1 MKSPTVSFGYRADW
15 TPVITVDG
23 MPATPP
29 PTGRAQVPGA
39 EGPDDALRAGRASAS
54 SGRSSQV
61 YGAGGKPAVRGSGR
75 ARPAGMPPGR
85 PGAPRKRTIKPRW
98 GRIALV
104 GAVALLLL
112 AGLVTGGVFIYLNHV
127 SSKVKRIDAFSQITG
142 DRPPVLV
149 KGAQNILLL
158 GSDSRDPSDAAN
170 NGGWRSDTIIVMHID
185 ADHKHAYLISIPR
198 DTYVFVPKSQTSQ
211 YGNTMAKINAA
222 FSWGGVPLTVQTV
235 EGFTGVHIDHVVLIN
250 FDGFKE
256 VTDALGG
263 VDMYVDKTITSIHKP
278 HRTFRK
284 GMRHFTGAQALDYVR
299 QRYQFANGDFT
310 RVKHQQEFLKAVMD
324 KAASTGTLTNP
335 LKLNA
340 FINAMTKAVVVDKD
354 MSIVDMALQF
364 RGLRSNN
371 MTFMTSP
378 SSGTATRGGQSVV
391 LSDKAKASAL
401 FDAVSKDT
409 VAAWVA
415 SNKGS

>member
-1 MKSPTVSFGYRADW
+1 M
-15 TPVITVDG
+15 
-23 MPATPP
+23 
-29 PTGRAQVPGA
+29 GRAQVPGSA
-39 EGPDDALRAGRASAS
+39 EPEDNDPAGRASAP

-61 YGAGGKPAVRGSGR
+61 YGAGAKPIKTAVRT
-75 ARPAGMPPGR
+75 AGAGTGTPPMAPGGR
-85 PGAPRKRTIKPRW
+85 PKRKIKPRW

-104 GAVALLLL
+104 GTLALLLF
-112 AGLVTGGVFIYLNHV
+112 AGLASGGIYLYLHHFD
-127 SSKVKRIDAFSQITG
+127 SKVKRIDAFSQITG
-142 DRPPVLV
+142 GRPPVLV

-170 NGGWRSDTIIVMHID
+170 NGGWRSDTIIVMHLD
-185 ADHKHAYLISIPR
+185 ADHKHAYLVSIPR
-198 DTYVFVPKSQTSQ
+198 DTYVFVPKSQTSA

-263 VDMYVDKTITSIHKP
+263 VDMYVDQTITSIHKP
-278 HRTFRK
+278 HRTFTK
-284 GMRHFTGAQALDYVR
+284 GQHHFTGAEALDYVR
-299 QRYQFANGDFT
+299 QRYQYSDGDFR

-335 LKLNA
+335 GKLNA
-340 FINAMTKAVVVDKD
+340 FLNAMTKAVVVDKD
-354 MSIVDMALQF
+354 LSIIDMALQF
-364 RGLRSNN
+364 RSLRSSD
-371 MTFMTSP
+371 MTFLTCP
-378 SSGTATRGGQSVV
+378 TTGTGTRGGQSVV
-391 LSDKAKASAL
+391 LSDKPKASAL
-401 FDAVSKDT
+401 FEAVSKDT

-415 SNKGS
+415 ANKSS